1 MSRTATTDMTEGPIF
16 GKIVRF
22 ALPVILSGLLQHLY
36 NAADII
42 MVGQLVSSH
51 AVAAIGATGSIN
63 SLVVNVFIGLSVG
76 TSVRVAAAVGARN
89 GERTSRLVHTSMM
102 LAILCGMIMCVFGVF
117 FGARTLLELLATPAD
132 ILDDATLYLQIIFAG
147 SVFSMVYNFGAAILR
162 AAGDSRRPFIYLA
175 VSGLANV
182 FLNFILVRF
191 FGLGVAGVAIA
202 TVTSQVISA
211 VMVTVAL
218 LRLRDACRLEPKKLR
233 FYAREAGDIFK
244 TGLPACF
251 QSVVFAISNAIIQ
264 GAVNSFE
271 DTALI
276 AGNTAAAN
284 VEGFI
289 YVAMNAFLVST
300 VTLVGQNVG
309 AGKYERLRTILL
321 ESILLVTAVG
331 LGIGLLAYAFGEQLL
346 AVYLPNDPSAIP
358 FGMQRM
364 TVICFTYFLC
374 GIMETVVG
382 ANRGMGATVAPM
394 LASIICVCGVRLSW
408 IFTVFAA
415 DHTLNTLFLSYPLSW
430 IATVICQ
437 LIVYFITK
445 RRIVRHAELYGTAG
459 I

>member
-42 MVGQLVSSH
+42 MVGQLVNSH

-76 TSVRVAAAVGARN
+76 TSVRVAAAVGAKN
-89 GERTSRLVHTSMM
+89 SERTSRLVHTSMM
-102 LAILCGMIMCVFGVF
+102 LALLCGAVMCVFGVF
-117 FGARTLLELLATPAD
+117 GSRMLLEMLSTPAD

-147 SVFSMVYNFGAAILR
+147 SIVSMIYNFGASVLR

-175 VSGLANV
+175 ISGLANV
-182 FLNFILVRF
+182 VLNFVLVRF
-191 FGLGVAGVAIA
+191 FGLGVVGVAIA
-202 TVTSQVISA
+202 TVASQVISA

-218 LRLRDACRLEPKKLR
+218 LRLRDGCRLEIKKLR

-264 GAVNSFE
+264 GAINSFE

-321 ESILLVTAVG
+321 ESILLVSAIG
-331 LGIGLLAYAFGEQLL
+331 LGIGLLAYTFGEQLL
-346 AVYLPNDPSAIP
+346 AVYLPNDPTAIP
-358 FGMQRM
+358 YGMQRM
-364 TVICFTYFLC
+364 AVICFTYFLC

-394 LASIICVCGVRLSW
+394 LASIICVCGVRLTW

-415 DHTLNTLFLSYPLSW
+415 DHTLNMLFISYPLSW

-437 LIVYFITK
+437 LTVFFITK
-445 RRIVRHAELYGTAG
+445 RRIVRYAQVHGKAAL
-459 I
+459 